1 MSDDKIIDI
10 TNVKA
15 LKDRDQNITPQN
27 FRSKM
32 EFVNAANELIGKII
46 GKSDFEFFQVFKSS
60 LPEEVLDDFKYRS
73 SRFRSGGFDS
83 TVIED
88 LNILSQIE
96 RMLGLNSVV
105 FSPTCTDANLTGW
118 IAGFNMADCM
128 FSSPEMNTEAKAR
141 AFSILLFLRLR
152 DVLRA

>member
-1 MSDDKIIDI
+1 
-10 TNVKA
+10 
-15 LKDRDQNITPQN
+15 
-27 FRSKM
+27 M
-32 EFVNAANELIGKII
+32 EFVNAAGELIKQII
-46 GKSDFEFFQVFKSS
+46 GKSDFEFYQVFKRN
-60 LPEEVLDDFKYRS
+60 LPTEVLDDFKYRTLKP
-73 SRFRSGGFDS
+73 RLDS

-96 RMLGLNSVV
+96 RMIGLNSVV

-141 AFSILLFLRLR
+141 AFSILLFLKLR
-152 DVLRA
+152 DILRA

>member
-1 MSDDKIIDI
+1 MSDEKIIDL
-10 TNVKA
+10 TNVKT
-15 LKDRDQNITPQN
+15 LREHDQELTPQN
-27 FRSKM
+27 FRTKM
-32 EFVNAANELIGKII
+32 EFVNAAGELIKQII
-46 GKSDFEFFQVFKSS
+46 GKSDFEFYQVFKRN
-60 LPEEVLDDFKYRS
+60 LPTEVLDDFKYRTLKP
-73 SRFRSGGFDS
+73 RLDS

-96 RMLGLNSVV
+96 RMIGLNSVV

-141 AFSILLFLRLR
+141 AFSILLFLKLR
-152 DVLRA
+152 NILRA

>member
-15 LKDRDQNITPQN
+15 LKGYDQNITPQN

-32 EFVNAANELIGKII
+32 EFVNAANELISKII

-105 FSPTCTDANLTGW
+105 RNIFY
-118 IAGFNMADCM
+118 
-128 FSSPEMNTEAKAR
+128 
-141 AFSILLFLRLR
+141 
-152 DVLRA
+152 

>member
-1 MSDDKIIDI
+1 
-10 TNVKA
+10 
-15 LKDRDQNITPQN
+15 
-27 FRSKM
+27 M
-32 EFVNAANELIGKII
+32 EFVNAAGELIKQII
-46 GKSDFEFFQVFKSS
+46 GKSDFEFYQVFKRN
-60 LPEEVLDDFKYRS
+60 LPTEVLDDFKYRTLKP
-73 SRFRSGGFDS
+73 RLDS

-96 RMLGLNSVV
+96 RMIGLNSVV

-141 AFSILLFLRLR
+141 AFSILLFLKLR
-152 DVLRA
+152 NILRA